1 MNSSKIAAMSLSLSL
16 ALLGMVSAEGVAPGK
31 EYVSNFGS
39 GHGKQL
45 YVPWLCSL
53 MPHLPICER
62 KK

>member
-1 MNSSKIAAMSLSLSL
+1 MNSSKITAMSLSLSL
-16 ALLGMVSAEGVAPGK
+16 ALLGMVSAEGVAPSK

-39 GHGKQL
+39 GPDKQL

-62 KK
+62 K